1 MYDIFFIG
9 TSLNNTEYKKLKEKY
24 PTIKSVKTFFEAKE
38 KSLTKFFWAVW
49 DDLIIS
55 QDFCFDYCP
64 DQWSSEYIHLFK
76 NGKDFDGIALVP
88 KNIYISKKEVD
99 YRFFTS
105 KKEINIVASSPRT
118 FDLFFVDNYEDYKT
132 ALENS
137 TTEMFWVSSKNIS
150 HKDSLINNFY
160 ITHHD
165 VQLRSQTHAFIHKVD
180 GNNLYNGLF
189 LCSKRRE
196 LSAKEVEYRF
206 PVNRI
211 EHTTVG
217 STKKYYDVFEIDSY
231 EEYVSALENSTT
243 EMFWMSSKNIS
254 ATIPKIYF
262 THDNDYDRKQNHAFV
277 HKVKDKALYNG
288 LFLCSKHK
296 PLAKREVEY
305 RHPVDRKEWNV
316 IGSRAK
322 KYDQFEI
329 STYEEYVSALENS
342 TTEMF
347 WCVKPGVNVDTNIFK
362 IYFTHDNEY
371 DRKQNH
377 SFIHKSKSDTLR
389 NSVWLLS
396 KKSPISKKE
405 IDYRFL
411 VNSKEW
417 DVVASKDK
425 PYDIFKIDNF
435 EDYQTALKSST
446 TEMFWAI
453 SSHANITDSKIFK
466 TIYPYKNA
474 YDKEFE
480 FDRTNNHTYLHKIGE
495 KIYKNSVW
503 LLSKNK
509 PLSKREVDYRFI
521 INAKEHEQVASVPVN
536 YDVVFISYQE
546 PNADENYERLL
557 TKIPTAKR
565 VHGVKGI
572 HQAHIAAAKL
582 CATPMFWI
590 VDGDATI
597 VDEFNFNYE
606 LHPNEYDHVLV
617 WRSKNPIND
626 LVYGYGG
633 VKLFPTTAT
642 INMDLSKPDM
652 TTSITNKF
660 KAVTDVSNITAFNT
674 DPFNTWRSAFRE
686 CCKLSSK
693 IIDRQKEDETN
704 NRLQTW
710 CTIGADRPLGQYAI
724 DGAKAGASYG
734 ARNKDNIEML
744 KKINDFSWLKEQFD
758 AANI

>member
-1 MYDIFFIG
+1 MYDMFFIG

-24 PTIKSVKTFFEAKE
+24 PTIKSVKTFFEAKQ

-55 QDFCFDYCP
+55 EDFQFDYSP

-88 KNIYISKKEVD
+88 KKSNINEIDLSSRNYTNAKQVD
-99 YRFFTS
+99 
-105 KKEINIVASSPRT
+105 IIASNPKS
-118 FDLFFVDNYEDYKT
+118 
-132 ALENS
+132 
-137 TTEMFWVSSKNIS
+137 
-150 HKDSLINNFY
+150 
-160 ITHHD
+160 
-165 VQLRSQTHAFIHKVD
+165 
-180 GNNLYNGLF
+180 
-189 LCSKRRE
+189 
-196 LSAKEVEYRF
+196 
-206 PVNRI
+206 
-211 EHTTVG
+211 
-217 STKKYYDVFEIDSY
+217 YDVFEIDSY

-254 ATIPKIYF
+254 ATIPEIYF
-262 THDNDYDRKQNHAFV
+262 THDNKYDRNQNHAFV
-277 HKVKDKALYNG
+277 HKVKDNLLYNG
-288 LFLCSKHK
+288 LFLCSKYK
-296 PLAKREVEY
+296 PLSKREVEY
-305 RHPVDRKEWNV
+305 RHLVDRKEWNV
-316 IGSRAK
+316 VGSGAK
-322 KYDQFEI
+322 KYDVFEI
-329 STYEEYVSALENS
+329 DSYEEYGSALENS

-347 WCVKPGVNVDTNIFK
+347 WCIKPGVNVDDNIFE

-377 SFIHKSKSDTLR
+377 SFIHESTSETLR

-396 KKSPISKKE
+396 KKSPIDKKE

-435 EDYQTALKSST
+435 EDYQAALKTST

-453 SSHANITDSKIFK
+453 SSHATVTDSKILK

-495 KIYKNSVW
+495 KLYKNSVW

-509 PLSKREVDYRFI
+509 LLSKREVDCRFI
-521 INAKEHEQVASVPVN
+521 LNAKEHEQVASVSVD

-557 TKIPTAKR
+557 MKIPTAKR

-582 CATPMFWI
+582 CTTPMFWI

-597 VDEFNFNYE
+597 IDEFNFKYE

-633 VKLFPTTAT
+633 VKLFPTSAT
-642 INMDLSKPDM
+642 INMDLLKPDM

-660 KAVTDVSNITAFNT
+660 KAVTEVSNITAFNT

-693 IIDRQKEDETN
+693 VIDRQKDDETN
-704 NRLQTW
+704 RRLNVWQTVG
-710 CTIGADRPLGQYAI
+710 IEKPFGEYSIR
-724 DGAKAGASYG
+724 GAKEGAEYG
-734 ARNKDNIEML
+734 IANCNNIEAL
-744 KKINDFSWLKEQFD
+744 YKINDFEWLEEQFN
-758 AANI
+758 ARNI